1 MTSTYAAP
9 AALHSAS
16 PFRVS
21 WSSVFAGASITLVT
35 YLVLSV
41 LGTAIGAGAI
51 NPLAQGNPLQGFGTG
66 AGVWLFVSTLVAIG
80 VGAWVSGRT
89 APDRGGLHGLL
100 SWTISTLLT
109 TWLLAS
115 LAGSLVGTAG
125 NIAGKGLS
133 LAADGVAAAAPGV
146 GQTIKQ
152 QLDKNGISLD
162 WDSLKSELDTT
173 LKQSGKQALDP
184 AALEQKADAAGED
197 GKQAAAQASTD
208 PTQAGDQLKQWFE
221 RIQKAGEPALNAADK
236 EALVNIVAARTGKS
250 KDEAQQIVDNY
261 ARAYQDAAAKV
272 NQLKQQAEQQAREAA
287 DVAAKQVSKAAW
299 GTFFML
305 LLGGAVSFFT
315 ARYAI
320 RSRPQ
325 LLVVTE

>member
-1 MTSTYAAP
+1 MTSTYVSPTAVHA
-9 AALHSAS
+9 AS

-21 WSSVFAGASITLVT
+21 WSSVFAGAAIALVT

-41 LGTAIGAGAI
+41 LGTAIGAGALD
-51 NPLAQGNPLQGFGTG
+51 PLAQGNPLQGFGTG
-66 AGVWLFVSTLVAIG
+66 AGVWLFVSTLLALA

-100 SWTISTLLT
+100 SWTVSTLLT

-162 WDSLKSELDTT
+162 WDSLKSQLDTT
-173 LKQSGKQALDP
+173 LKQSGKAELDP
-184 AALEQKADAAGED
+184 SKLDQKSDAAGAD
-197 GKQAAAQASTD
+197 AKQAATQASTD
-208 PTQAGDQLKQWFE
+208 PAQAGDQLKQWFD
-221 RIQKAGEPALNAADK
+221 RVQQAGEPALNAADK

-261 ARAYQDAAAKV
+261 ARAYQEAAAKV
-272 NQLKQQAEQQAREAA
+272 SQLKAQAEQQAREAA
-287 DVAAKQVSKAAW
+287 DAAAKQVSKAAW
-299 GTFFML
+299 STFFML
-305 LLGGAVSFFT
+305 LLGAAISFGT
-315 ARYAI
+315 ARYAM

-325 LLVVTE
+325 VLVTAA

>member
-1 MTSTYAAP
+1 
-9 AALHSAS
+9 
-16 PFRVS
+16 
-21 WSSVFAGASITLVT
+21 
-35 YLVLSV
+35 
-41 LGTAIGAGAI
+41 
-51 NPLAQGNPLQGFGTG
+51 
-66 AGVWLFVSTLVAIG
+66 
-80 VGAWVSGRT
+80 
-89 APDRGGLHGLL
+89 
-100 SWTISTLLT
+100 
-109 TWLLAS
+109 
-115 LAGSLVGTAG
+115 
-125 NIAGKGLS
+125 
-133 LAADGVAAAAPGV
+133 
-146 GQTIKQ
+146 
-152 QLDKNGISLD
+152 LDKNGISLD

-184 AALEQKADAAGED
+184 ATLDQKADAAGED

-221 RIQKAGEPALNAADK
+221 RIQKAGE

-287 DVAAKQVSKAAW
+287 DVATKQVSKAAW